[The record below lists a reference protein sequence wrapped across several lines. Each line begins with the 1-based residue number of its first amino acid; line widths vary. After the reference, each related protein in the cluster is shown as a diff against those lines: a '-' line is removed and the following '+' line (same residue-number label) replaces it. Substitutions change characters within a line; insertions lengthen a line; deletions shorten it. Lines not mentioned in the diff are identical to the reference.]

1 MHQPGAGGC
10 GRWVPVP
17 QADKV
22 APSLNCSV
30 PFAVFSASV
39 CEPRERGIK
48 NHGLEAGT
56 SDHIELC
63 FMLIALEF
71 TQNRLTPTR
80 SDVVLQ
86 KSLQSVKKEVKPS
99 DGRRRKKSCGCYIVV
114 RRFLRGWLSG
124 CKKSNVLL
132 CHERNVVVLI

>member
-99 DGRRRKKSCGCYIVV
+99 ASLPAAEEELRLLHCGQKVFEWLNQWLQKKQCFVMP
-114 RRFLRGWLSG
+114 
-124 CKKSNVLL
+124 
-132 CHERNVVVLI
+132 